1 MTTVEPTVEP
11 TAPAPV
17 PDAPAVLADVA
28 GMLRTMLDE
37 DGLDDIEVAMDTR
50 FTDDL
55 ELESIDL
62 VTLAGTL
69 QDRYGQEVNFAEFVA
84 DLELDE
90 IIGLT
95 VGQLVE
101 YIVRCI
107 GAAEVRAAGAR
118 AADAGVAEARAAEGS

>member
-1 MTTVEPTVEP
+1 
-11 TAPAPV
+11 
-17 PDAPAVLADVA
+17 
-28 GMLRTMLDE
+28 MLRTMLDE
-37 DGLDDIEVAMDTR
+37 EGLDDIEIAMDTR

-101 YIVRCI
+101 YIVRCLNVAEI
-107 GAAEVRAAGAR
+107 QAAEVKAAT
-118 AADAGVAEARAAEGS
+118 AGVAEGS

>member
-1 MTTVEPTVEP
+1 MTTVEP
-11 TAPAPV
+11 TAPATA
-17 PDAPAVLADVA
+17 PDAPTVLEDVA

-37 DGLDDIEVAMDTR
+37 EGLDDIEVAMDTR

-69 QDRYGQEVNFAEFVA
+69 QERYGQEVNFAEFVA

-101 YIVRCI
+101 YIVRCLR
-107 GAAEVRAAGAR
+107 VP
-118 AADAGVAEARAAEGS
+118 EGS

>member
-1 MTTVEPTVEP
+1 
-11 TAPAPV
+11 
-17 PDAPAVLADVA
+17 
-28 GMLRTMLDE
+28 MLRTMLDE